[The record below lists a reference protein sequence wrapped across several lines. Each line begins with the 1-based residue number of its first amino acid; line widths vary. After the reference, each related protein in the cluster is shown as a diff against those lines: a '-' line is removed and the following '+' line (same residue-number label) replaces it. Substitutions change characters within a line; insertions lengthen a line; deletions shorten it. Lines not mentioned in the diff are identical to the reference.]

1 MDIVDSSISIQ
12 IFVKRILKN
21 EKSSF
26 KQEIN

>member
-1 MDIVDSSISIQ
+1 MDVVDSSISIQ
-12 IFVKRILKN
+12 IFVERILKN

>member
-12 IFVKRILKN
+12 IFVERILKN